1 MLEKI
6 IRWIIAFVLALL
18 GIEYNPRP
26 DEGPKDD
33 AAIVRTFNASSAFS
47 LSPEGAH
54 ADHNRHGFPVDQKFV
69 SPNLPFTE
77 RV

>member
-26 DEGPKDD
+26 DEGPKESVAMVSVSQERPGSVGHRPMPGPVRGHP
-33 AAIVRTFNASSAFS
+33 AAGAENA
-47 LSPEGAH
+47 
-54 ADHNRHGFPVDQKFV
+54 
-69 SPNLPFTE
+69 
-77 RV
+77 